1 MTRARDDAE
10 VFVELL
16 LHRHDVLAALVDEP
30 RSRHVLVDALP
41 DSKTTVY
48 KGVSQLLEAG
58 LLVRRGDTL
67 HPTLAGRVALEHY
80 HRLTDV
86 ARLPALLDGIPADAL
101 DPIVLEGCEL
111 VTPDEGAFDRHIQYG
126 ERLLGDA
133 ERITGVA
140 HAVSEDTVAA
150 FTDAVTGGV
159 SASLVLPTSVAAGLA
174 TDYPDQLSAIS
185 DAEDV
190 AVYATDRDVPVGVF
204 VVERAEGDAMVV
216 ELTEGALP
224 VALLLNDSSEAVEW
238 GRETIERSRDDATL
252 VFG

>member
-1 MTRARDDAE
+1 MSRPRDDADA
-10 VFVELL
+10 FVELL

-58 LLVRRGDTL
+58 LLARRGDTL

-80 HRLTDV
+80 RGLADL
-86 ARLPALLDGIPADAL
+86 AGLPALLEGLPADTL
-101 DPIVLEGCEL
+101 DPVLLEGCEL
-111 VTPDEGAFDRHIQYG
+111 VTPDESAFDRHIQYG
-126 ERLLGDA
+126 ERLLDDA
-133 ERITGVA
+133 ERLTGVA

-159 SASLVLPTSVAAGLA
+159 SASLVLPTSVAERLA
-174 TDYPDQLSAIS
+174 TDYPGQLSAIS

-190 AVYATDRDVPVGVF
+190 AVYATERDVPVGVF
-204 VVERAEGDAMVV
+204 VVERDGDEAVVV
-216 ELTEGALP
+216 EITEGALP
-224 VALLLNDSSEAVEW
+224 VALLRNDSAEAVEW
-238 GRETIERSRDDATL
+238 GRETVERLREDATL
-252 VFG
+252 VVG

>member
-1 MTRARDDAE
+1 MSRARDDAE
-10 VFVELL
+10 AFVELL

-58 LLVRRGDTL
+58 LLVKRGDTL
-67 HPTLAGRVALEHY
+67 HPTLAGRVALDRY
-80 HRLTDV
+80 RGLADV
-86 ARLPALLDGIPADAL
+86 GRLPALLDGLPADAL
-101 DPIVLEGCEL
+101 DPVVLDGCEL
-111 VTPDEGAFDRHIQYG
+111 VTPDEGAFDRHIEYG

-133 ERITGVA
+133 ERVAGVA
-140 HAVSEDTVAA
+140 HAVSADTVAA

-159 SASLVLPTSVAAGLA
+159 GASLVLPTSVAERLA

-185 DAEDV
+185 DAADV

-204 VVERAEGDAMVV
+204 VVERAEGEAVAV
-216 ELTEGALP
+216 EITEGALP
-224 VALLLNDSSEAVEW
+224 VALLLNDSPEAVEW
-238 GRETIERSRDDATL
+238 GRETIERLRADATL
-252 VFG
+252 VVG